1 MEAETATRLMA
12 KKKPDVADTEPPE
25 EARPDTTTTPLL
37 VENGKMSPD
46 VEFTP
51 EKLLKVFEYQVT
63 KHNRPRLH
71 EAASKGPAAGI
82 VQVKP

>member
-1 MEAETATRLMA
+1 MGVKTAKTRLMA
-12 KKKPDVADTEPPE
+12 KKKPDAVETDPPE

-51 EKLLKVFEYQVT
+51 KELLKVFEYITV
-63 KHNRPRLH
+63 HVPC
-71 EAASKGPAAGI
+71 
-82 VQVKP
+82 